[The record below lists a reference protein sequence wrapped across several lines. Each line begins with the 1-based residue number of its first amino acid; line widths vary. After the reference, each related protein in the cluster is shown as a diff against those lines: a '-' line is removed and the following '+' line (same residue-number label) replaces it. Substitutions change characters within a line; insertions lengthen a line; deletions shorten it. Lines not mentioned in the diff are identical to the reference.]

1 VKVSKS
7 IVRARWLLEG
17 FDGNAPIIHEQ
28 SALLV
33 VDGVVAKIGDADDLA
48 ADHPDAAAVGS
59 GQDMVIPGLI
69 NAHHHVGLTPFQLG
83 SADHPLELW
92 FASRLGLRA
101 VAPYLDTLYSAFEM
115 IASGVTTVQ
124 HLHSRAPGGLEG
136 LHRTSR
142 EILSAYNDI
151 GMRVSFSMALRDQNR
166 LVYLDDDAFLKRLPE
181 RLRPQLAAYF
191 EAYKVPFSDQLAL
204 FHDLQALT
212 QGRAQQRVQLA
223 PSNLHWLSDDALQAT
238 ADLAGR
244 SGAHLHAHILET
256 PYQKQYAAKRTG
268 GSALKAFDE
277 MGLLSPKLTI
287 GHGVW
292 MSEAD
297 IELCAERGCHVCH
310 NCSSNMRLKSGK
322 APVNALLARGVPVAI
337 GIDEAGINDD
347 RDMLSE
353 MRLVMRAHRDP
364 GLASPAPS
372 ASNVLKMAT
381 THGASTTP
389 FGASIGHL
397 GIGAQAD
404 LVMLDWKTITWPHQ
418 DSGQGPVDVLLHRAK
433 TNAVKRVMIAGDIV
447 YADGTFTHVDRDA
460 VLSEIAERLAE
471 PLTEDEAAMK
481 SLARDML
488 PHVRAF
494 YDEHYTHDPAQF

>member
-1 VKVSKS
+1 MTKS

-17 FDGNAPIIHEQ
+17 FDGDTPIIHEH

-33 VDGVVAKIGDADDLA
+33 VDGAVAKIGDADDLA
-48 ADHPDAAAVGS
+48 AEHPDAELVGN
-59 GQDMVIPGLI
+59 GQDLVIPGLI

-124 HLHSRAPGGLEG
+124 HLHSRAPGGLNG
-136 LHRTSR
+136 LYKASK
-142 EILSAYNDI
+142 EILSAYDEI

-166 LVYLDDDAFLKRLPE
+166 LVYLDDDAFLKRLPK

-191 EAYKVPFSDQLAL
+191 EAYKVPFTDQLAL
-204 FHDLQALT
+204 YDDLTSMTEGKLKQ
-212 QGRAQQRVQLA
+212 RAQLA
-223 PSNLHWLSDDALQAT
+223 PSNLHWLSDAALQAT
-238 ADLAGR
+238 ADLAGK

-256 PYQKQYAAKRTG
+256 PYQKQYAAKRAG
-268 GSALKAFDE
+268 GSALTAFDE
-277 MGLLSPKLTI
+277 MGLLSPKMTI

-292 MSEAD
+292 MSDAD
-297 IELCAERGCHVCH
+297 IELCADRGCHVCH

-353 MRLVMRAHRDP
+353 MRLVMRAHREP
-364 GLASPAPS
+364 GLASAAPS
-372 ASNVLKMAT
+372 ASSVLKMAT

-389 FGASIGHL
+389 FSTSIGHL

-404 LVMLDWKTITWPHQ
+404 LVILDWKTITWPHQ
-418 DSGQGPVDVLLHRAK
+418 DPAQGPIEVLLHRAK
-433 TNAVKRVMIAGDIV
+433 TNAVKQVMIAGDVV
-447 YADGTFTHVDRDA
+447 YADGLFTHIDKDA

-471 PLTEDEAAMK
+471 PLTEDEAVLKA
-481 SLARDML
+481 LARDML

>member
-1 VKVSKS
+1 MSKS

-17 FDGNAPIIHEQ
+17 FDGHTPIIHEQ

-33 VDGVVAKIGDADDLA
+33 IDGVVVQIGDADDLA
-48 ADHPDAAAVGS
+48 SEHPDAEPVGS

-136 LHRTSR
+136 LHTTSQQ
-142 EILSAYNDI
+142 ILSAYDDI

-166 LVYLDDDAFLKRLPE
+166 LVYFDDDAFLKRLPE

-191 EAYKVPFSDQLAL
+191 QAYAVPFDDQLAL
-204 FHDLQALT
+204 FDGLKAMT
-212 QGRAQQRVQLA
+212 DGKPKQRVQLT
-223 PSNLHWLSDDALQAT
+223 PSNLHWLSDAALRAT
-238 ADLAGR
+238 ADLAET

-277 MGLLSPKLTI
+277 LGLLSAKMTI

-292 MSEAD
+292 MSESD

-322 APVNALLARGVPVAI
+322 APINALLAKDIPVAI

-353 MRLVMRAHRDP
+353 MRLVMRAHCQP

-372 ASNVLKMAT
+372 ANDVLQMAT
-381 THGASTTP
+381 THGANTTP
-389 FGASIGHL
+389 FDTSIGNL
-397 GIGAQAD
+397 SVGAQAD
-404 LVMLDWKTITWPHQ
+404 LVMFDWKTVTWPHQ
-418 DSGQGPVDVLLHRAK
+418 DPDQGPVEVLLHRAK
-433 TNAVKRVMIAGDIV
+433 TDAVKRVMIAGDIV
-447 YADGTFTHVDRDA
+447 YANGVFTHIDRDA
-460 VLSEIAERLAE
+460 VLTEIAERLAE
-471 PLTEDEAAMK
+471 PLTDDEAAMK
-481 SLARDML
+481 TLAHDMM

>member
-1 VKVSKS
+1 MTKS

-17 FDGNAPIIHEQ
+17 FDGETPIIHEQ
-28 SALLV
+28 SAVLV

-48 ADHPDAAAVGS
+48 AEQPDAEPIGS
-59 GQDMVIPGLI
+59 GQDLVIPGLI

-83 SADHPLELW
+83 SVDHPLELW

-115 IASGVTTVQ
+115 ITSGVTTVQ

-136 LHRTSR
+136 LHKTSQ
-142 EILSAYNDI
+142 EILSAYDDI

-166 LVYLDDDAFLKRLPE
+166 LVYLDDDAFLNRLPE
-181 RLRPQLAAYF
+181 RLRPRLAAYF
-191 EAYKVPFSDQLAL
+191 EAYKVPFTDQLAL
-204 FHDLQALT
+204 YDDLTSMTDGKPKQQA
-212 QGRAQQRVQLA
+212 QLA
-223 PSNLHWLSDDALQAT
+223 PSNLHWLSDNALQAT
-238 ADLAGR
+238 ADLAEK

-268 GSALKAFDE
+268 GSALATFDE
-277 MGLLSPKLTI
+277 MGLLSPKMTI

-292 MSEAD
+292 MSEED
-297 IELCAERGCHVCH
+297 IELCADRGCHVCH

-322 APVNALLARGVPVAI
+322 APVNALLAHGIPVAI

-372 ASNVLKMAT
+372 AADVLKMAT

-389 FGASIGHL
+389 FGTSIGHL
-397 GIGAQAD
+397 GVGAQAD
-404 LVMLDWKTITWPHQ
+404 LVMFDWKTVTWPHQ
-418 DSGQGPVDVLLHRAK
+418 DLDPGPVDILLHRAK

-447 YADGTFTHVDRDA
+447 YANGAFTHIDKDA

-471 PLTEDEAAMK
+471 PLTDDEVAMK
-481 SLARDML
+481 KLARDML

-494 YDEHYTHDPAQF
+494 YEEHYTHDPAQF

>member
-1 VKVSKS
+1 MSKS

-17 FDGNAPIIHEQ
+17 FDGKSPIIHEH

-48 ADHPDAAAVGS
+48 AEHPDAEPIGS
-59 GQDMVIPGLI
+59 GQDLVIPGLI

-83 SADHPLELW
+83 SSDHPLELW

-136 LHRTSR
+136 LHKTSQD
-142 EILSAYNDI
+142 ILKAYDDI

-166 LVYLDDDAFLKRLPE
+166 LVYLDDDAFLRRLPE

-191 EAYKVPFSDQLAL
+191 QAYAVPFADQLAL
-204 FHDLQALT
+204 FDDLISMTDGKPKQ
-212 QGRAQQRVQLA
+212 RAQLA
-223 PSNLHWLSDDALQAT
+223 PSNLHWLSDAALRAT
-238 ADLAGR
+238 ADLAEK
-244 SGAHLHAHILET
+244 SGTHLHAHILET

-268 GSALKAFDE
+268 GSALTAFDE
-277 MGLLSPKLTI
+277 LGLLGAKMTI

-297 IELCAERGCHVCH
+297 IELCAERGCYVCH

-353 MRLVMRAHRDP
+353 MRLVMRAHREP
-364 GLASPAPS
+364 GLASLAPT
-372 ASNVLKMAT
+372 ASDVLKMAT
-381 THGASTTP
+381 THGAGTTP
-389 FGASIGHL
+389 FGSTIGHL

-404 LVMLDWKTITWPHQ
+404 LVMLDWTTITWPHQ
-418 DSGQGPVDVLLHRAK
+418 DPAQGPVDVLLHRAK

-447 YADGTFTHVDRDA
+447 YANGKFTHVDRDT

-471 PLTEDEAAMK
+471 PLTDDEVAMK
-481 SLARDML
+481 KLAHDML
-488 PHVRAF
+488 PHVRAY
-494 YDEHYTHDPAQF
+494 YDEHYTHDPAKF

>member
-1 VKVSKS
+1 MSKS
-7 IVRARWLLEG
+7 IVRAHWLLEG
-17 FDGNAPIIHEQ
+17 FDGDTPIIHEQ

-33 VDGVVAKIGDADDLA
+33 VDGAVAKIGDADDLVA
-48 ADHPDAAAVGS
+48 EHPDAEPVGS
-59 GQDMVIPGLI
+59 GQDLVIPGLI

-124 HLHSRAPGGLEG
+124 HLHSRAPGGLNG
-136 LHRTSR
+136 LYKTSK
-142 EILSAYNDI
+142 EILSAYDEI

-181 RLRPQLAAYF
+181 SLRPQLAAYF
-191 EAYKVPFSDQLAL
+191 QAYAVPFTDQLAL
-204 FHDLQALT
+204 YDDLTSMTDGKLKQ
-212 QGRAQQRVQLA
+212 RAQLA

-238 ADLAGR
+238 ADLAR
-244 SGAHLHAHILET
+244 KSGAHLHAHILET

-268 GSALKAFDE
+268 GSALTAFDE
-277 MGLLSPKLTI
+277 MGLLSPKMTI

-297 IELCAERGCHVCH
+297 IELCADRGCHVCH

-353 MRLVMRAHRDP
+353 MRLVMRAHREP

-372 ASNVLKMAT
+372 TSDVLKMAT

-389 FGASIGHL
+389 FGTSIGHL

-418 DSGQGPVDVLLHRAK
+418 DLALGPIDVLLHRAK
-433 TNAVKRVMIAGDIV
+433 TNAVKQVMIAGDIV
-447 YADGTFTHVDRDA
+447 YADGLFTHIDKDA
-460 VLSEIAERLAE
+460 ALSEIAERLAE

-481 SLARDML
+481 ALARDML